1 MSRRG
6 IIAVIAALFVL
17 LTLAEVSRETPID
30 WRYSFLHDDT
40 RPYGAAV
47 AWRLFDDWFSVER
60 VTQPPFVRLRA
71 LDAENEGTEQADTRT
86 YVFVTDTFVP
96 DPIETAEL
104 LDFVAAGNTVFVA
117 AERIRGTFADTLGV
131 VTRFS
136 GRRPNE
142 TFDPESDPATQR
154 WRFVRT
160 DTTLRLASPS
170 LAQDRPDADGSRF
183 YLDAQ
188 VPVWRLSELDHGGA
202 TVLGTTAD
210 DWANFARLPVGDGQ
224 ILLLTTP
231 TVFANVVLL
240 ADDPDRDGTG
250 EAADYLA
257 AAMAY
262 LPNQPVLWDS
272 YYKPGRD
279 LDTSPLRY
287 VFATPALR
295 WAYVL
300 ALVTVLLFFLLRAR
314 RWQRPVPV
322 VTPPPNAMAS
332 FVESVGRLH
341 HTRGDTQALATT
353 QRRVILD
360 RLRRRTHIDGLD
372 LSDESAAQVAVR
384 LGQDED
390 EVVSL
395 FARLRRAESRA
406 VSDDDLLELDRRLH
420 ALMQA

>member
-40 RPYGAAV
+40 RPYGAAI

-71 LDAENEGTEQADTRT
+71 LDAAAEDTGPPDRHT

-104 LDFVAAGNTVFVA
+104 LDFAAAGNTVFVA

-142 TFDPESDPATQR
+142 TFDPENDPATQR

-170 LAQDRPDADGSRF
+170 LARGR
-183 YLDAQ
+183 LDAGHFDLKAE
-188 VPVWRLSELDHGGA
+188 VPVWRFSELDHGGA

-224 ILLLTTP
+224 VLLLTTP
-231 TVFANVVLL
+231 TVFSNVVLL

-250 EAADYLA
+250 EAASYLA

-262 LPNQPVLWDS
+262 LPDQPVLWDS

-341 HTRGDTQALATT
+341 HTRGDTRALAAT
-353 QRRVILD
+353 QRRVLLD
-360 RLRRRTHIDGLD
+360 RLRRRTHLDGLD

-384 LGQDED
+384 LGQNKGEI
-390 EVVSL
+390 VAL
-395 FARLRRAESRA
+395 FARLRRAETRA

-420 ALMQA
+420 ALMQV